1 MTKKRLG
8 IFFLLPVFLVLGSL
22 TIYPTIVCVQ
32 LSLTLYE
39 LGKPLTD
46 RIYVGLENFKFI
58 FSSYAFW
65 KAVRITLVYT
75 GTCVGLEI
83 FLGIA
88 IGLLLGR
95 KFRGQNVVM
104 SLIFLPM
111 IMTPVAVGLTWK
123 SMFNYIYGIL
133 NYYLNYLGL
142 SPPWLVKPFW
152 ALISLIIVDVWQW
165 TPFVFIMTVSGLYSL
180 PVEPFEAAVIDGA
193 SRWQILRFITLP
205 LLKPLLIVAL
215 LIRTCDSF
223 KIFDNIYILTSGGPG
238 TATEVLSLSIYK
250 TNFFSEQVGRAAAMS
265 LIMLIIAI
273 ILSQIIIRMLRKE
286 GILIR

>member
-1 MTKKRLG
+1 MRKESLG
-8 IFFLLPVFLVLGSL
+8 IFFLLPVFLALGSL

-32 LSLTLYE
+32 LSLSFYE

-46 RIYVGLENFKFI
+46 KIYVGLENFKFI
-58 FSSYAFW
+58 FLSYAFW
-65 KAVRITLVYT
+65 KAMKITLIYT
-75 GTCVGLEI
+75 AICVGLEMI
-83 FLGIA
+83 LGIG
-88 IGLLLGR
+88 IGLPLGK
-95 KFRGQNVVM
+95 KFRGQNIVM

-111 IMTPVAVGLTWK
+111 MMTPVAVGLTWK
-123 SMFNYIYGIL
+123 SMFNYTYGIL

-142 SPPWLVKPFW
+142 SPLWLVKPFW

-165 TPFVFIMTVSGLYSL
+165 TPFVVIMSVSGLYSL

-193 SRWQILRFITLP
+193 SRWQILRHITLP

-250 TNFFSEQVGRAAAMS
+250 TNFFLEQVGRAAAMS
-265 LIMLIIAI
+265 LVMLIMAI